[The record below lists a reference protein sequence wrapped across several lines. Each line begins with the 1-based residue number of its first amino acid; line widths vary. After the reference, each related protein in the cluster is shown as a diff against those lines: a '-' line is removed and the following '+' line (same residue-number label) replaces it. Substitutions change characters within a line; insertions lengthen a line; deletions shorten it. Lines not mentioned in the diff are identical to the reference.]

1 MNRLPFGSAVC
12 KPLHIMLHSP
22 TKEGNM
28 PNIKPVNSEEA
39 LRMIA
44 ALSKEWEAEN
54 STYGFVADDVPFLRE
69 NRCFAAYGEADEII
83 GYLFGKAE
91 AAKRMRSV
99 VPDDT
104 PYFEVEELYVR
115 PGYRSRGVGRAL
127 MAYPE
132 DTLRAE
138 GITHIFLSAATK
150 AYKRTLHFY
159 IDELGMEFWSARL
172 FKKL

>member
-69 NRCFAAYGEADEII
+69 NRLLCR
-83 GYLFGKAE
+83 LW
-91 AAKRMRSV
+91 RS
-99 VPDDT
+99 
-104 PYFEVEELYVR
+104 
-115 PGYRSRGVGRAL
+115 G
-127 MAYPE
+127 
-132 DTLRAE
+132 
-138 GITHIFLSAATK
+138 
-150 AYKRTLHFY
+150 
-159 IDELGMEFWSARL
+159 
-172 FKKL
+172 